1 MQISV
6 RIYVVSWIVIIL
18 YFFFSLHKK
27 KDFSKNIYF
36 IRYYVKLS
44 SEVKTQQKFI
54 LSKNLFYE

>member
-18 YFFFSLHKK
+18 YFFFSLYKK